1 MSPALRPVTVGT
13 LKKMKE
19 SGERIS
25 MLTAYDFTMATLLEQ
40 AGVDVLL
47 VGDSLGMVVQ
57 GHSTTIPVTLRG
69 ILKVSTVT
77 PKP

>member
-1 MSPALRPVTVGT
+1 MNSSMRPVTIST
-13 LKKMKE
+13 LRKMKE

-25 MLTAYDFTMATLLEQ
+25 MLTAYDFTMASLLEQ

-57 GHSTTIPVTLRG
+57 GHSTTIP
-69 ILKVSTVT
+69 
-77 PKP
+77 